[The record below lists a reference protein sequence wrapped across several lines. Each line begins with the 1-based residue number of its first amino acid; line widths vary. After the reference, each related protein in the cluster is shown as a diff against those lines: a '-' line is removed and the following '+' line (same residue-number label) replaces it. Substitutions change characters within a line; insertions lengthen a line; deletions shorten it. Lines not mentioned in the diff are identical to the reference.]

1 MAKQL
6 VRMFKILLLSTNVF
20 TVHGKVSDL
29 LFLKT
34 KQNKT
39 RKTSY
44 SPSPSKKSAGW
55 GKRRRKNHTLITW
68 IGVNVEFMFWS
79 HCLLILQL
87 WPFISSQ
94 RLSFSHWL
102 HIWIQQSVLSMW
114 LGLLWGRNKEYGT
127 CWASQMC
134 VYCMFCWM
142 ILVLSLCCTEWH
154 LHVVSTF
161 MKVSKSCG
169 EISLGNNKLKNI
181 ETIYWL

>member
-34 KQNKT
+34 KQNKKNFLFPIT
-39 RKTSY
+39 LQEEHRMRKKEEKESY
-44 SPSPSKKSAGW
+44 
-55 GKRRRKNHTLITW
+55 TYY
-68 IGVNVEFMFWS
+68 VNWS
-79 HCLLILQL
+79 QCWVHVLVPLLINSATLAIYFL
-87 WPFISSQ
+87 SQ

-134 VYCMFCWM
+134 VCCMFCWM